1 MSDICSEKDCRTLFG
16 GGWDDFGT
24 STDIFGEGKSREKK
38 VKKEN
43 FLLPTPVKGGFL
55 YASDRRGCN
64 AIRVSNDQVP
74 ALLIGSH
81 SHV

>member
-1 MSDICSEKDCRTLFG
+1 MSVICSENDCRSFLEG
-16 GGWDDFGT
+16 ERDELGT
-24 STDIFGEGKSREKK
+24 PADMLGEGRAGGKEKVFFSSRCQAG
-38 VKKEN
+38 
-43 FLLPTPVKGGFL
+43 LLYTD
-55 YASDRRGCN
+55 DRRGCN